1 LSTNLNEQRQKARE
15 IVQTFA
21 QMTDYLLTGEKKP
34 WKAFASHACLRQF
47 DKHFRYY
54 SLERFLFHV
63 GFNEPLRRLL
73 LNKHR
78 KTVEAFYSLHTR
90 LERVKTNR
98 KLRKVADGV
107 HRPAILNL
115 RAALAMMP
123 RHLSEKPACQTVDSR
138 EIFAWI
144 LSSQAVTRD
153 RKMPETLRRD
163 LQRWQQLYLRM
174 LGQVTTPTT
183 WKKTVEL
190 IKNRATIINFEGRI
204 TGNALIHIVD
214 EILRYRRRGLSDAEV
229 QSAIEELIETQ
240 TLNPDFAL
248 EGSVKNPGHQRAQ
261 PLMRSLLSVVH
272 GFREDI

>member
-1 LSTNLNEQRQKARE
+1 
-15 IVQTFA
+15 
-21 QMTDYLLTGEKKP
+21 
-34 WKAFASHACLRQF
+34 
-47 DKHFRYY
+47 
-54 SLERFLFHV
+54 
-63 GFNEPLRRLL
+63 
-73 LNKHR
+73 
-78 KTVEAFYSLHTR
+78 
-90 LERVKTNR
+90 
-98 KLRKVADGV
+98 
-107 HRPAILNL
+107 
-115 RAALAMMP
+115 MMP